1 MLSKTRKI
9 LKKHGIK
16 LDKRKGQ
23 NYLINRD
30 VLSSILSSAAISK
43 GDNVLEIGAGIG
55 TLTIPLAE
63 KAGHVFAV
71 EQDAKIAKVLE
82 ERLEDLK
89 ISNVDV
95 LIEDATKM
103 EFPEFN
109 KVVSNLPY
117 MISSP
122 MTFKLLEHDFD
133 FGVLMYQKEFADRMV
148 AEPGSKNYSRLSVMM
163 HLCANVEFLF
173 NVPPDSFFPQPK
185 VYSAVIKLTPKDV
198 SVDPFFMKTS
208 RALFQHKRKTVKNAL
223 VDSFHEVA
231 NMDKK
236 SAKEVVSN
244 LKPDLMVRRVV
255 TLKPEEVMVV
265 SNDLKSVLKKFNERS
280 MRQINEEKES

>member
-30 VLSSILSSAAISK
+30 VLSSILSSAAISN

-55 TLTIPLAE
+55 TLTMPLAE

-82 ERLEDLK
+82 ERLEDLN
-89 ISNVDV
+89 IPNVDV

-117 MISSP
+117 KISSP
-122 MTFKLLEHDFD
+122 ITFKLLENDFD

-185 VYSAVIKLTPKDV
+185 VSSAVIKLTPKATALN
-198 SVDPFFMKTS
+198 PFFIKTS

-223 VDSFHEVA
+223 LDSFHEVA
-231 NMDKK
+231 DLDKK
-236 SAKEVVSN
+236 SSKKIVSK
-244 LKPDLMVRRVV
+244 LTPDLMVRRVV
-255 TLKPEEVMVV
+255 SLKPEEVVTI
-265 SNDLKSVLKKFNERS
+265 SNDLRSVLKEFNEEVDETGS
-280 MRQINEEKES
+280 